1 MRLER
6 VFLDSN
12 VLVSAIISHGNENA
26 VLGLALDDKI
36 RVVVSE
42 FVLGEVR
49 RVIGEKFPERLRRM
63 EEALF
68 QLECELVAAADPLL
82 TARAAAL
89 VRDPGDVEVLAAILA
104 AKPDIALTGDKDLLT
119 DEVKAVAPTRRCAE
133 YLESLEREE

>member
-26 VLGLALDDKI
+26 VLELALDGKI

-49 RVIGEKFPERLRRM
+49 RVIGEKFPQRLRRM

-68 QLECELVAAADPLL
+68 QLEHELVATADPLL

-89 VRDPGDVEVLAAILA
+89 VRDPGDVEVLAGILA
-104 AKPDIALTGDKDLLT
+104 SKPDVALTGDKDLLT
-119 DEVKAVAPTRRCAE
+119 DEVRAVAPTRRCEE
-133 YLESLEREE
+133 YLESLERD